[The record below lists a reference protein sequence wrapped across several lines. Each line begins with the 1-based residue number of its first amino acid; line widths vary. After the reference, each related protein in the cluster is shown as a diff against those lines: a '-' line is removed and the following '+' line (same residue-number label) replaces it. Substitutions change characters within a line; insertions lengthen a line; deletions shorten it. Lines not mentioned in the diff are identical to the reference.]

1 METPRRY
8 AGVTADVRKAERL
21 ERLIQSAYDVFG
33 REGYRKTTMRLI
45 CAQARLTERYFY
57 EHFGGLDEIYL
68 AVHRKTST
76 EAGLAVMSSLS
87 GVADDPIE
95 QTRLGLRAFFEFIKS
110 DPRRGQILLLDA
122 AASGLTTP
130 SRLNQQLALFSSSI
144 AARFKKRYPH
154 LDFAPETE
162 LIVTGFGGMIIHT
175 ATLWMDRQFDWPV
188 ETLVDHNLY
197 AWSGLHQWLRAHNH
211 PPAPPTEG
219 MPG

>member
-21 ERLIQSAYDVFG
+21 ERLLASAYDVFG
-33 REGYRKTTMRLI
+33 REGYRKATMRLI

-57 EHFGGLDEIYL
+57 EHFSSLDEIYL

-76 EAGLAVMSSLS
+76 EAGLAVMSALN
-87 GVADDPIE
+87 GMANDPVE
-95 QTRLGLRAFFEFIKS
+95 QTRIGLRVFFEFIKS
-110 DPRRGQILLLDA
+110 DPRRGQVLLLDA

-130 SRLNQQLALFSSSI
+130 SRLNQQLAFFSSTI
-144 AARFKKRYPH
+144 AARFKLRYPH
-154 LDFAPETE
+154 LDFTPETE

-197 AWSGLHQWLRAHNH
+197 AWSGLHQWLRQHN
-211 PPAPPTEG
+211 PTPATPTEG
-219 MPG
+219 ATS